1 MSGAQ
6 HRVYTLAELNA
17 LRPAGAVRNP
27 MLPPTCEYV
36 VDLAP
41 PIFQSER
48 ESLQYYTAK
57 KMLQAPSQPMHRP
70 STRPTPP
77 PKRHHPTGAQQ
88 QSRALCPPTLLP
100 EDLLQLPFT
109 PQRAAQLLDDWALVI
124 PACPSVCVAQEAGS
138 LAHALADM
146 AVDQP
151 PKKARILQKNARKSF
166 EALQNELKSYL
177 EWEKSDMS
185 SAVEEAA
192 EDPPHSSGSDLC
204 SRNVLLERLLG
215 S

>member
-88 QSRALCPPTLLP
+88 QSRALCPPSSVPKLWTRFLQNLCGLSL
-100 EDLLQLPFT
+100 DLQLAKMDT
-109 PQRAAQLLDDWALVI
+109 T
-124 PACPSVCVAQEAGS
+124 AQEAGS